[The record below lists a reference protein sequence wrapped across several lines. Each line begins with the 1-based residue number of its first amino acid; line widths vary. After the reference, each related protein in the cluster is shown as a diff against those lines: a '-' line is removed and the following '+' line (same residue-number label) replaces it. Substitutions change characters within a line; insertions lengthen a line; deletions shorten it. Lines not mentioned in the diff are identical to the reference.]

1 MCSSTDHLRESAC
14 CLVWPDLPGSVPHI
28 RCLCH
33 RTRWQANRKMQADSH
48 CLSECRGRAPKN
60 HMKKPARSASGTF
73 HSVARRA
80 RPNNQ
85 VDGGVINGKSG
96 LFLEVVLRQTL
107 SKKISKKIP
116 AEATRSPGHELM
128 TRQPQPHSREKK
140 KRTVMSTRYSSLTP
154 DTSHFFDSLSASSCF
169 SKSVSVIQTKLD
181 RSLYWSGEPSLT
193 SYDSTSP
200 CPWKT

>member
-1 MCSSTDHLRESAC
+1 MCSSTDHLRESAS
-14 CLVWPDLPGSVPHI
+14 CLVWPDLPGSVLHI

-33 RTRWQANRKMQADSH
+33 RTRRQANRKMQADSH

-80 RPNNQ
+80 GPNDQ

-107 SKKISKKIP
+107 SKRYSKKIP
-116 AEATRSPGHELM
+116 VEATRSPGHESM
-128 TRQPQPHSREKK
+128 ARQPQLHSRKNKEWDSN
-140 KRTVMSTRYSSLTP
+140 VDGYSSLTP
-154 DTSHFFDSLSASSCF
+154 DTSHFFDSLSASSCL
-169 SKSVSVIQTKLD
+169 SRSVSVIQTKLD
-181 RSLYWSGEPSLT
+181 RSLYWSGEPSLA